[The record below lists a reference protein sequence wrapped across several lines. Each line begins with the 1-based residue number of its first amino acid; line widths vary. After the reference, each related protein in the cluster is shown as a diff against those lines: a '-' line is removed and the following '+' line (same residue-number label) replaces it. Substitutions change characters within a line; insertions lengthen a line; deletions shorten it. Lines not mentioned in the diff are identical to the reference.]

1 MTMPRSDSTF
11 NELHIREKLILLSE
25 IIQWMISISKE
36 FDQRTERTIIDR
48 VIDLMSIDTMLS
60 YYIDYERYANS
71 VLNKDK
77 MENLKLKMD
86 LDEALTELKILRETI
101 ENNL

>member
-1 MTMPRSDSTF
+1 MPRSDSTF